1 MKIRKFMQSFRLM
14 TVIAAAAGFV
24 ACQENTVDTQGEI
37 LPKLATDA
45 QNTYVADPTLPE
57 NITFNVSSNTPWR
70 ITVDCGE
77 GFAERPWCSV
87 SPSLSA
93 VSSLVEVVTIK
104 MKDNPTYES
113 RTAAITIE
121 ADGIAEPTVIT
132 VRQTGQ
138 GNLTL
143 SELQP
148 REEISKDGGSASF
161 TVVSNRDWTAE
172 SDQKWLTLD
181 KSSGTASDD
190 PITVTVTAS
199 VSDGLRRTA
208 VVTVRTDLETE
219 TIEVVQE
226 GWRME
231 FRPLEN
237 PETEL
242 FFGYAGDTKTYYVDA
257 NVEWTVSSENAYAVV
272 EKIDEESFSVK
283 LPFARAFADEEI
295 AIVLKAAA
303 ENSPLETQTM
313 TVTQE
318 TAVTPESGQL
328 DGNTLTATAGNA
340 RVKSKGEYKYGEFI
354 WKFSEINLESGYFSI
369 NNWAGSVY
377 LMLRFG
383 NNDHQLSAGG
393 ELTVNGQKVCFGFDN
408 GWGGLWNDTKQFTDG
423 SYPTDV
429 AELRSLRLR
438 IEPTER
444 SGTQQNKTLSR
455 KVWINDVLVLDNST
469 NVGDVWQEGSTQAG
483 FNYLFG
489 IESGTGT
496 MTIESFEYK
505 PL

>member
-1 MKIRKFMQSFRLM
+1 M
-14 TVIAAAAGFV
+14 
-24 ACQENTVDTQGEI
+24 
-37 LPKLATDA
+37 
-45 QNTYVADPTLPE
+45 
-57 NITFNVSSNTPWR
+57 
-70 ITVDCGE
+70 
-77 GFAERPWCSV
+77 
-87 SPSLSA
+87 
-93 VSSLVEVVTIK
+93 
-104 MKDNPTYES
+104 
-113 RTAAITIE
+113 
-121 ADGIAEPTVIT
+121 
-132 VRQTGQ
+132 
-138 GNLTL
+138 
-143 SELQP
+143 
-148 REEISKDGGSASF
+148 
-161 TVVSNRDWTAE
+161 VSNRDWTAE

-257 NVEWTVSSENAYAVV
+257 NVEWTVSSENAYAEV
-272 EKIDEESFSVK
+272 EKIDGESFSVK

-393 ELTVNGQKVCFGFDN
+393 EVTVNGQRVCFGFDN

>member
-1 MKIRKFMQSFRLM
+1 M
-14 TVIAAAAGFV
+14 
-24 ACQENTVDTQGEI
+24 
-37 LPKLATDA
+37 
-45 QNTYVADPTLPE
+45 
-57 NITFNVSSNTPWR
+57 
-70 ITVDCGE
+70 
-77 GFAERPWCSV
+77 
-87 SPSLSA
+87 
-93 VSSLVEVVTIK
+93 
-104 MKDNPTYES
+104 
-113 RTAAITIE
+113 
-121 ADGIAEPTVIT
+121 
-132 VRQTGQ
+132 
-138 GNLTL
+138 
-143 SELQP
+143 
-148 REEISKDGGSASF
+148 
-161 TVVSNRDWTAE
+161 
-172 SDQKWLTLD
+172 
-181 KSSGTASDD
+181 
-190 PITVTVTAS
+190 
-199 VSDGLRRTA
+199 
-208 VVTVRTDLETE
+208 
-219 TIEVVQE
+219 
-226 GWRME
+226 
-231 FRPLEN
+231 
-237 PETEL
+237 
-242 FFGYAGDTKTYYVDA
+242 
-257 NVEWTVSSENAYAVV
+257 
-272 EKIDEESFSVK
+272 
-283 LPFARAFADEEI
+283 
-295 AIVLKAAA
+295 LKAAV

-354 WKFSEINLESGYFSI
+354 WKFSEVNLESGYFSI

-408 GWGGLWNDTKQFTDG
+408 GWGGLWNDIKQFTDG